1 MTQNPADVKTRPPS
15 ALDPGDIAM
24 AAEDEMSGEWD
35 SATDL
40 EDPNHEEIAIPGDQS
55 LARRT
60 ERGIRWAKYL
70 LISLTGLVGLFAGLW
85 IEATMTSLLARNDF
99 IGWTALALIALGLLS
114 LFMLMMKE
122 AFGLLRLRRL
132 HRLRQSA
139 EHCLLENDEK
149 QVSQVLRQLM
159 QVMDRQELRRGKQNL
174 QLHLRDIHAPR
185 EQLVL
190 AERELLL
197 SLDKQARQIIAHS
210 ARRISVVTAVSPA
223 AVFDVLFVAF
233 ENLRMLRRIAAN
245 YGGRPGTVGL
255 FRLARMVLAH
265 LAFTGGL
272 AFTSDIVQQFIST
285 KLTAK
290 LSARLGEGLF
300 NAAMTTRIGI
310 AALDIC
316 RPLPFIEAEKPKL
329 REFIGAVTRSSP

>member
-1 MTQNPADVKTRPPS
+1 MTRNPADIKTRPPS
-15 ALDPGDIAM
+15 ALDPDDIAI
-24 AAEDEMSGEWD
+24 ADDDGFGEE
-35 SATDL
+35 TDL
-40 EDPNHEEIAIPGDQS
+40 VSDPEFSKGEEVAIPSEQA
-55 LARRT
+55 LNRRA

-85 IEATMTSLLARNDF
+85 IEATIASLLARNDI

-114 LFMLMMKE
+114 LFMLILKE
-122 AFGLLRLRRL
+122 VFGLFRLRRL
-132 HRLRQSA
+132 HLLRQSA

-149 QVSQVLRQLM
+149 QVGQVLRQLM
-159 QVMDRQELRRGKQNL
+159 NVMDRQEMRRGKQNL
-174 QLHLRDIHAPR
+174 RLHLRDIHAPR
-185 EQLVL
+185 EQLIL

-197 SLDKQARQIIAHS
+197 ALDKQARQIITHS

-233 ENLRMLRRIAAN
+233 ENLRMLRRLAVN

-290 LSARLGEGLF
+290 LSARLGEGIF

-310 AALDIC
+310 AAIDIC
-316 RPLPFIEAEKPKL
+316 RPLPFIEAKKPKL
-329 REFIGAVTRSSP
+329 REFISAFTRSSS